1 MIKIYRLFSNQMQ
14 SFNKNYFYELPE
26 EIQSLIYKKLFNK
39 TLNIIS
45 EQREALD
52 NYDKLVEYIKNNH
65 YDPYKTRAIWSIM
78 LCYKKDV
85 CDPYYKYFLYYADN
99 ETDFL
104 RLNKSKMIRY
114 DTAYSTIKYLDFT
127 IYPIQ
132 DCVSAENYKGVKK
145 ILEEYASIFLSN
157 FTDKYQNIKG
167 VKLLNDK
174 IRIEY
179 KGAYIFKCYI
189 DIYNNILETYN
200 FTTSILN
207 ILNMYNHLYPVYNV
221 ECMKDIN
228 ELREWFG
235 YNAFFCGFTL
245 NDNGDVV
252 IPRFYSARYS

>member
-1 MIKIYRLFSNQMQ
+1 MQ
-14 SFNKNYFYELPE
+14 SSSFTKNYFYELPE
-26 EIQSLIYKKLFNK
+26 DIQAIIYKKIYKYSLS
-39 TLNIIS
+39 IIS
-45 EQREALD
+45 DKRDAIE
-52 NYDKLVEYIKNNH
+52 NYNKLVEYIKTPIKNQ
-65 YDPYKTRAIWSIM
+65 AIWNIF
-78 LCYKKDV
+78 LCNRRDIG
-85 CDPYYKYFLYYADN
+85 DPYYKYFTYYADD

-114 DTAYSTIKYLDFT
+114 DTKYSTIKYLDFT

-132 DCVSAENYKGVKK
+132 YCVSAESYKGVKK
-145 ILEEYASIFLSN
+145 IFEAYAGIFLSN

-179 KGAYIFKCYI
+179 KDTYIFRCYI